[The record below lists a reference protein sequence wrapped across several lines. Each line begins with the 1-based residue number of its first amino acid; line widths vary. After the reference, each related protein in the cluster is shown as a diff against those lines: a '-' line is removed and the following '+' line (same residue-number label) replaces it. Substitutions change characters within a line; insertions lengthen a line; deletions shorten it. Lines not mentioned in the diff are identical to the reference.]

1 VGTGIQWT
9 DETWNPTV
17 GCDRISPGCAR
28 CYAKDLHDKR
38 HKAHL
43 AGKAMAPQYA
53 QPFEVLQTIASRLDA
68 PLRWRKPRKVF
79 VNSVSDLFHEAVP
92 DAFIAE
98 VFGVMAVCGA
108 REPGAPERSGQFGGK
123 YSPERLW
130 YDLKGPH
137 TFQVL
142 TKRPRR
148 ALHLLTSRRFR
159 ADVASAAYRW
169 AHNQRDAGYLA
180 HQIGEKAEYERCYDP
195 GRMWP
200 LSNVWLGVSVENQHF
215 ADERIPL
222 LLQTPAAVR
231 FISAEPLLGA
241 VDLNALPDP
250 KGDPSWDASA
260 LHGLRECAFGAEV
273 SREEIASLDW
283 VIVGGESGK
292 GARPCATEWIGS
304 LVAQCRAAAVPVF
317 VKQLGAYVV
326 SEERTA
332 SLDHFSDPAS
342 PKLLLAPNGEAWAWR
357 AGLRDS
363 HGGDPS
369 EWPEDLRVRE
379 FPTVASCS

>member
-1 VGTGIQWT
+1 MSTGIQWT

-17 GCDRISPGCAR
+17 GCDRISPGCAH

-53 QPFEVLQTIASRLDA
+53 QPFETLQMIASRLDA
-68 PLRWRKPRKVF
+68 PLHWRKPRKVF

-92 DAFIAE
+92 DAFIDQ
-98 VFGVMAVCGA
+98 VFAVMAL
-108 REPGAPERSGQFGGK
+108 APQ
-123 YSPERLW
+123 
-130 YDLKGPH
+130 H
-137 TFQVL
+137 TFQIL
-142 TKRPRR
+142 TKRAERMR
-148 ALHLLTSRRFR
+148 DYLS
-159 ADVASAAYRW
+159 ADVWRE
-169 AHNQRDAGYLA
+169 RVELA
-180 HQIGEKAEYERCYDP
+180 LWDMHTDETTNAL
-195 GRMWP
+195 P
-200 LSNVWLGVSVENQHF
+200 LSAPPLKNVWLGVSVENQHF

-231 FISAEPLLGA
+231 FISAEPLLGPL
-241 VDLNALPDP
+241 DLNAVSCLAQHRP
-250 KGDPSWDASA
+250 KVFCGEPWMSGPVGCTLSA
-260 LHGLRECAFGAEV
+260 LHPGHHHAGGTEWGEHGAIIWP
-273 SREEIASLDW
+273 RTNDRLDW

-304 LVAQCRAAAVPVF
+304 LVAQCQAAAVPVF

-332 SLDHFSDPAS
+332 SLDHFSDPSS

-363 HGGDPS
+363 HGGDPA
-369 EWPEDLRVRE
+369 EWPEDLRVRQ
-379 FPTVASCS
+379 FPASALAQAASEA